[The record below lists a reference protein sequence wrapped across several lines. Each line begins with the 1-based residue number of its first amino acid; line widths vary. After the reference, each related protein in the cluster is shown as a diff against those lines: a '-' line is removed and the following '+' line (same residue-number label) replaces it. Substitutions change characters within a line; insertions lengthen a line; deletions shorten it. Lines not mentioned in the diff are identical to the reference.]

1 MIRHPEADRR
11 QSPPTINV
19 SARGRAVNHSR
30 YMNTNRNIIRALPS
44 IIITGIALQVSSI
57 AAPNYGTIAQYVAN
71 MVQNNHYSRTDFED
85 EVSEK
90 LLKSFINFL
99 DTNKLYF
106 NQEDIDNFERKYKTS
121 LDDYIFEGSIKPATD
136 IYNLYVKRVQDRV
149 KKIED
154 TLKTGE
160 FKFDSSRTVEK
171 RRKDSKW
178 PADAA
183 AADILWN
190 NVLEGQLLGEK
201 LRLITQQAR
210 ARELGKNLE
219 DILGTDGKETPKD
232 KILKR
237 YTRFMRSLD
246 ENDEEEICNFF
257 LSTLSQV
264 YDPHSE
270 YFSQSELENFR
281 VNMGNK
287 LVGIGALLGTDDG
300 GAAKIQGI
308 VVGGPAD
315 KAGELQINDRIVGV
329 GQGETGE
336 IVDIMYMKLNKIVD
350 MIRGKKGTVVVLKII
365 PADTDDSQTRKISIN
380 RDQVNLKDKL
390 ANAELIEV
398 STPNGT
404 KQRIGWI
411 NLYAFYADMERGTS
425 SCSADVKKLL
435 DRLIADKIAGLVVN
449 LRGNGGGSLEEAI
462 RMTGLFIPSGPVVQA
477 KNAKNKITDR
487 NSRNPSPVYDGPMV
501 VVTDRSSASASEIFA
516 AALQDYNRAVIV
528 GDKSTFGKGTVQ
540 TVMPVAK
547 YMPVIF
553 PDETKKRAGALK
565 VTIQKFYRIAGGSTQ
580 LKGVT
585 PDIIL
590 PSYSDEMETGEGSLP
605 NALEH
610 DAIKKMKFNPFEKVP
625 PVEKLRAL
633 STTRVASEKEFQ
645 YIKDDNVRFKK
656 TTEKN
661 EISLNLKKRLAEND
675 KEKKRR
681 TSRNTERTKLFAGIN
696 KSEKG
701 RYQVA
706 RINLDNVEAKEFMWV
721 ENFKRDNN
729 QSMRR
734 AKDKQEELAEKSPDY
749 PHFLEPVKREILD
762 ITGDLI
768 SISKALHTAETKPEK
783 SGSGS

>member
-1 MIRHPEADRR
+1 
-11 QSPPTINV
+11 
-19 SARGRAVNHSR
+19 
-30 YMNTNRNIIRALPS
+30 MNTNRNVIPALLS

-71 MVQNNHYSRTDFED
+71 LVQNNHYSRTDFED
-85 EVSEK
+85 DVSEK
-90 LLKSFINFL
+90 LLKNFINFL
-99 DTNKLYF
+99 DTSKLYF

-136 IYNLYVKRVQDRV
+136 IYNLFVKRVQERV
-149 KKIED
+149 KKIEK
-154 TLKTGE
+154 TLNTVE
-160 FKFDSSRTVEK
+160 FKFDSDRTVEK

-178 PADAA
+178 PVDAD

-190 NVLEGQLLGEK
+190 NVLEGQLLGEE
-201 LRLITQQAR
+201 LRIITQKAR
-210 ARELGKNLE
+210 AKELGKKLE
-219 DILGTDGKETPKD
+219 DILGSDSKETPKE

-246 ENDEEEICNFF
+246 ENDEEEICNFL
-257 LSTLSQV
+257 LSNLSQV

-329 GQGETGE
+329 GQGENGE

-365 PADTDDSQTRKISIN
+365 PADAADDSQTRKISIN

-404 KQRIGWI
+404 KHRVGWI
-411 NLYAFYADMERGTS
+411 NLSAFYADMERGTS

-435 DRLIADKIAGLVVN
+435 NRLIAEKIEGLVVN

-501 VVTDRSSASASEIFA
+501 VLTDRSSASASEIFA

-540 TVMPVAK
+540 TVMPVAQ

-553 PDETKKRAGALK
+553 PRETKERAGALK

-610 DAIKKMKFNPFEKVP
+610 DAIRKMKYGLFEHVP
-625 PVEKLRAL
+625 PIEKLRHL
-633 STTRVASEKEFQ
+633 SAGRLNSEQEFQ
-645 YIKDDNVRFKK
+645 YIKDDNERFKDAK
-656 TTEKN
+656 EKN
-661 EISLNLKKRLAEND
+661 EVSLNLKKRLAEN
-675 KEKKRR
+675 KEEKERR
-681 TSRNTERTKLFAGIN
+681 NNRNTARKELFAKIN
-696 KSEKG
+696 GREKG
-701 RYQVA
+701 RYKVA
-706 RINLDNVEAKEFMWV
+706 RFTLDNVDTKELEWL
-721 ENFKRDNN
+721 ENFKQEDN

-734 AKDKQEELAEKSPDY
+734 AKDKEEELAEKSPDY
-749 PHFLEPVKREILD
+749 PHFLEPAKREILN
-762 ITGDLI
+762 IAGDLI